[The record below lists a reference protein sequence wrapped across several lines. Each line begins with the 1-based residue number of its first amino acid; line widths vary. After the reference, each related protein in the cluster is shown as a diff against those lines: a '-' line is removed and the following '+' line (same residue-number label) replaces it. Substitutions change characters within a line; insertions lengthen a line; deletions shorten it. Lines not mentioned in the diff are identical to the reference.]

1 MDMTA
6 ARPARR
12 YQCLW
17 QGRFRSFQVDC
28 EPAQF
33 PARYPFGG
41 DRDWT
46 GDADAV
52 ASRFLLADRRGT
64 VVGIHFLDERGP
76 IAAVDPL
83 TVDPAMQY
91 QHRPPADGWWRSSAL
106 ITTIAP
112 GGH

>member
-28 EPAQF
+28 KPAQF

-83 TVDPAMQY
+83 TVDPAMQN
-91 QHRPPADGWWRSSAL
+91 QHRPPADA
-106 ITTIAP
+106 
-112 GGH
+112 GGARAR